1 MSSPY
6 NEVMPIYAYACE
18 ACSKTFE
25 TLVTG
30 SEKPSCPSCGSLKLE
45 KQLSVFA
52 VAGRSSDLP
61 AGGFGGPC
69 GSCGDPRGPG
79 SCQNS

>member
-1 MSSPY
+1 
-6 NEVMPIYAYACE
+6 MPIYAYECE
-18 ACSKTFE
+18 KCSKSFE

-30 SEKPSCPSCGSLKLE
+30 SEKPVCPACGGAKLR

-52 VAGRSSDLP
+52 VAGSASSSP
-61 AGGFGGPC
+61 RAGMRDTGFAGPC

-79 SCQNS
+79 SCGMN